1 MKRIILSLTLLFC
14 GISTISAEDNY
25 ASSPEEEYLV
35 VSIIDTEM
43 SDPLKKK
50 MKNWQK
56 IEKNDMFA
64 LSTEQA
70 LQLKNYLNTKGKK
83 QMKRGQILFWTGLA
97 WPLVGGLA
105 SGLTGSGIPAGI
117 SAGLG
122 VGQMVWGYM
131 EMSSARQKL
140 DNSRLIIVS
149 IPMQQYNI
157 GNSIS
162 TELGVSVIQD
172 QWHNDT
178 AIGPKISINF

>member
-1 MKRIILSLTLLFC
+1 MKKIILSLALLCC
-14 GISTISAEDNY
+14 GIASVSAEDNY
-25 ASSPEEEYLV
+25 ALSSEEGY
-35 VSIIDTEM
+35 VSDYVINAEM
-43 SDPLKKK
+43 NDPLKKK

-56 IEKNDMFA
+56 IEKDDMFA

-105 SGLTGSGIPAGI
+105 SGLTESGIPAGI

-131 EMSSARQKL
+131 EMYSARQKL

>member
-1 MKRIILSLTLLFC
+1 MKKIILSLALLYC
-14 GISTISAEDNY
+14 GIASVSAEDNY
-25 ASSPEEEYLV
+25 ALFSEEGY
-35 VSIIDTEM
+35 VSDYVINAEM
-43 SDPLKKK
+43 NDPLKKK

-83 QMKRGQILFWTGLA
+83 QMKRGQILIWTGLA

>member
-14 GISTISAEDNY
+14 GISTISADDNY

-56 IEKNDMFA
+56 IDQNDMFA

-70 LQLKNYLNTKGKK
+70 LQLKNYLNAKGKK
-83 QMKRGQILFWTGLA
+83 QMKRGRILFWTGLA
-97 WPLVGGLA
+97 WPMVGGLLGGA
-105 SGLTGSGIPAGI
+105 TGSGVPAGI
-117 SAGLG
+117 SAVLG

-131 EMSSARQKL
+131 DMSSARQKL

-149 IPMQQYNI
+149 VPVQQI
-157 GNSIS
+157 DIS
-162 TELGVSVIQD
+162 NDVSTQLGMTVIRD
-172 QWHNDT
+172 QWSNEVS
-178 AIGPKISINF
+178 IGPKLSISF